1 MSIKTDLKQFMDMSH
16 HALNRIKEL
25 EHRLAM
31 VKEDSAELQ
40 RFITDNGMGER
51 FERPTDMCD
60 EAWSHFANIDIA
72 CDLNSNE
79 ALDWKKFNQPKV
91 YEVGIDEGDEIG
103 THTIAT
109 FTNEADAKAFMTK
122 HLESNPTAQLFI
134 DTITSDFTS
143 TI

>member
-72 CDLNSNE
+72 CDINSNE
-79 ALDWKKFNQPKV
+79 SLDWKSFSPKV
-91 YEVGIDEGDEIG
+91 
-103 THTIAT
+103 
-109 FTNEADAKAFMTK
+109 N
-122 HLESNPTAQLFI
+122 
-134 DTITSDFTS
+134 
-143 TI
+143 

>member
-1 MSIKTDLKQFMDMSH
+1 MNNKMYTQQITELAHVAMK
-16 HALNRIKEL
+16 RIKEL

-31 VKEDSAELQ
+31 VKEDSIELQ
-40 RFITDNGMGER
+40 KFIAESGLDEAFQKSTN
-51 FERPTDMCD
+51 MCD

-72 CDLNSNE
+72 CDLNSSE

-122 HLESNPTAQLFI
+122 HLESNPTAKLFI